1 MSLKSYI
8 IKHGIKNMLHRSS
21 KTINNFSLFDENN
34 IIDKFLDEKNII
46 DKFLLDVMYVQEGFI
61 DIHTLE
67 FIDDAIELI
76 CCDELEEEDQIDWVV
91 AINNMIEP
99 RVIYVGTI
107 RSWLNPRRF
116 EIAQEIATS
125 ECCTDLTQVFSNAYL
140 ADQIST
146 MTRFINY
153 LLSHQND

>member
-1 MSLKSYI
+1 MQSNSLKSYI
-8 IKHGIKNMLHRSS
+8 IKHDIKKMLHRSS
-21 KTINNFSLFDENN
+21 KTIKNFSLFDENN
-34 IIDKFLDEKNII
+34 IV

-61 DIHTLE
+61 DRHTLE

-76 CCDELEEEDQIDWVV
+76 CCDELEEEDQIDWAM

-99 RVIYVGTI
+99 RVIYVDTI
-107 RSWLNPRRF
+107 RSWMNPSRF
-116 EIAQEIATS
+116 EIAQEIASS
-125 ECCTDLTQVFSNAYL
+125 ECCTDLTQVFSNAYI

-153 LLSHQND
+153 LLIHQND

>member
-1 MSLKSYI
+1 MQSNSLKEYI
-8 IKHGIKNMLHRSS
+8 IKHDIKKMLYRSS
-21 KTINNFSLFDENN
+21 KTIKNFTLFDENN
-34 IIDKFLDEKNII
+34 IIDKFL
-46 DKFLLDVMYVQEGFI
+46 LDVMYTQEGFI
-61 DIHTLE
+61 DRHTLE

-76 CCDELEEEDQIDWVV
+76 CCDELEEEDQIDWAM

-116 EIAQEIATS
+116 EIAQEIASS
-125 ECCTDLTQVFSNAYL
+125 ECCTDLTQVFSNAYI
-140 ADQIST
+140 ADKIST

>member
-1 MSLKSYI
+1 MQINSLKAYI
-8 IKHGIKNMLHRSS
+8 IKHDIKKMLYRSS
-21 KTINNFSLFDENN
+21 KTIKNFTLFDENN
-34 IIDKFLDEKNII
+34 IIDKFL
-46 DKFLLDVMYVQEGFI
+46 LDVMYTQEGFI
-61 DIHTLE
+61 DRHTLE

-76 CCDELEEEDQIDWVV
+76 CCDELEEEDQIDWAM
-91 AINNMIEP
+91 AINNMIGP

-116 EIAQEIATS
+116 EIAQEIASS
-125 ECCTDLTQVFSNAYL
+125 ECCTDLTQVFSDAYL

>member
-1 MSLKSYI
+1 MQINSLKEYI
-8 IKHGIKNMLHRSS
+8 IKHDIKKMLYRSS
-21 KTINNFSLFDENN
+21 KTIKNFSLFDEN
-34 IIDKFLDEKNII
+34 NII

-61 DIHTLE
+61 DRHTLE

-76 CCDELEEEDQIDWVV
+76 LCDELEEEDQIDWVM

-107 RSWLNPRRF
+107 RSWMNPRRF

-125 ECCTDLTQVFSNAYL
+125 ECCTDLTQVFSDAYL

-146 MTRFINY
+146 ITRFINY